1 MVVFAASLSCWRWP
15 CRCQQGIVERQSKHR
30 GSKRVQQRQHTCI
43 DSTAK
48 KRHYFLSSDSIFTGC
63 FRRHCTA
70 LFSTGTLRQYMC
82 FLDGT
87 QLGAKLKAE
96 RRLVLEP
103 KTCITPSLIISP
115 LKRHAV
121 AAHAPRSYR
130 RTPLYMAVET
140 GNADI
145 VSALLAAG
153 AEVDAENK
161 CVCPAVLVLRAPPF
175 YEHNLPAGTTARI
188 CTPRQSKAAPVL

>member
-1 MVVFAASLSCWRWP
+1 MRLHHMLHVFTNAAANAGRRTL
-15 CRCQQGIVERQSKHR
+15 VLFLN
-30 GSKRVQQRQHTCI
+30 I
-43 DSTAK
+43 DAV
-48 KRHYFLSSDSIFTGC
+48 FTGHL
-63 FRRHCTA
+63 RLHCTA
-70 LFSTGTLRQYMC
+70 LFSTGTRQYMC

-103 KTCITPSLIISP
+103 KTCITPSLIMSP
-115 LKRHAV
+115 LKPHAV
-121 AAHAPRSYR
+121 AAHAPRSNR
-130 RTPLYMAVET
+130 RTPLYLAVET

-161 CVCPAVLVLRAPPF
+161 CVCPAVWFWARLFFVTATLVQGPPHAFALRGNQRPHQCGESP
-175 YEHNLPAGTTARI
+175 
-188 CTPRQSKAAPVL
+188 S